1 MRTMVFHEIDDF
13 DDRARL
19 WHSCRVVQSAEKYFF
34 MKIKYFSH
42 RFKKATQT
50 VSDIIPDAG
59 DVQEHRKL
67 SIFMIF
73 DQNQ

>member
-1 MRTMVFHEIDDF
+1 MILMTGRGSE
-13 DDRARL
+13 
-19 WHSCRVVQSAEKYFF
+19 HSRRVVQSAEKYFPE
-34 MKIKYFSH
+34 KIIFSH

-50 VSDIIPDAG
+50 VSDLIPDAG
-59 DVQEHRKL
+59 DVQEHRKP